1 LTTRIDPNGKPQRT
15 AVRFPLSE
23 FLTEPQLAEW
33 LAISP
38 RTLQQWRFVGRGPKF
53 VKVGAAVR
61 YSPEAVADWLERNT
75 RDHTSDPGPEAA

>member
-1 LTTRIDPNGKPQRT
+1 LATHIDPNGNPQQP
-15 AVRFPLSE
+15 AVRFPLPA
-23 FLTEPQLAEW
+23 FLTETQVAER